1 MKSLIK
7 QYLIRALRPLNAK
20 LGYRLDDH
28 LPPPEI
34 HTEMLNNFYSI
45 LKK

>member
-7 QYLIRALRPLNAK
+7 QYLIRALRTLNAK

-28 LPPPEI
+28 LPAPVV
-34 HTEMLNNFYSI
+34 HTDLLNNFYSI